1 MGLPQNTLLSGSV
14 LSYGSGTTTV
24 ATEQTARTAV
34 TATSSRAMQ
43 ARGETFASWVK
54 GRASGASAP
63 NPYDKY
69 VVEKY
74 ADRAPD
80 AASRLSSLD
89 YYDAEAADGRLWR
102 AAQPAFSK
110 ERRFPRLRQFDTR
123 GRLHGFRK
131 KRVVLHE
138 RFHDV
143 DRGRRRRQRRHP
155 YRSHW
160 GLSPERLAPPRAS
173 RLAPGPGAY
182 AHRDPWLPDETC
194 GDVSRQAT
202 FQSSTSNSPFEY
214 KSNWGR
220 PHAGFNTAA
229 ALDSPP
235 PYDAPRDCARG
246 QPTSPPF
253 RATTHRFD
261 EPRRVAPRASSLRAD
276 RAGAPALAVGNVDAP
291 PPRAASRGVLR
302 RARPRSPSGPRPHTV
317 TGVLLDEA
325 TLAPLRETAPAPRAA

>member
-123 GRLHGFRK
+123 GGSTASA
-131 KRVVLHE
+131 
-138 RFHDV
+138 
-143 DRGRRRRQRRHP
+143 
-155 YRSHW
+155 RSASCSTSASTTST
-160 GLSPERLAPPRAS
+160 GPPAAPAAPPVPEPLGTSPSAAARRAS
-173 RLAPGPGAY
+173 R
-182 AHRDPWLPDETC
+182 
-194 GDVSRQAT
+194 
-202 FQSSTSNSPFEY
+202 
-214 KSNWGR
+214 
-220 PHAGFNTAA
+220 
-229 ALDSPP
+229 
-235 PYDAPRDCARG
+235 
-246 QPTSPPF
+246 
-253 RATTHRFD
+253 
-261 EPRRVAPRASSLRAD
+261 
-276 RAGAPALAVGNVDAP
+276 
-291 PPRAASRGVLR
+291 
-302 RARPRSPSGPRPHTV
+302 RARAPTP
-317 TGVLLDEA
+317 TG
-325 TLAPLRETAPAPRAA
+325 TLAPRRDLRRREPPGDVPVVDVELAL

>member
-63 NPYDKY
+63 NPTTIRH
-69 VVEKY
+69 
-74 ADRAPD
+74 A
-80 AASRLSSLD
+80 
-89 YYDAEAADGRLWR
+89 
-102 AAQPAFSK
+102 
-110 ERRFPRLRQFDTR
+110 

-138 RFHDV
+138 AATSTGAAGGASGATRTGATGD
-143 DRGRRRRQRRHP
+143 
-155 YRSHW
+155 
-160 GLSPERLAPPRAS
+160 SPGASRRAS

-194 GDVSRQAT
+194 GDPTRPSARRRTASASR
-202 FQSSTSNSPFEY
+202 
-214 KSNWGR
+214 
-220 PHAGFNTAA
+220 AA
-229 ALDSPP
+229 APP
-235 PYDAPRDCARG
+235 
-246 QPTSPPF
+246 
-253 RATTHRFD
+253 
-261 EPRRVAPRASSLRAD
+261 SSLR
-276 RAGAPALAVGNVDAP
+276 RTRGAPALAVGNVDAP
-291 PPRAASRGVLR
+291 PPRGEPGRPAPGAA
-302 RARPRSPSGPRPHTV
+302 RSPSGPRPHTV

-325 TLAPLRETAPAPRAA
+325 TLAPSGDGAGAPRRGGPVTA

>member
-69 VVEKY
+69 V
-74 ADRAPD
+74 
-80 AASRLSSLD
+80 
-89 YYDAEAADGRLWR
+89 
-102 AAQPAFSK
+102 PAFSK